1 MNNIFQLV
9 YQQSIEHPDKVAIIY
24 EDEQITYHELI
35 EKVLIL
41 SAYFK
46 SKGLTA
52 GQRISL
58 FAPNGPQYAIVLL
71 SAAKLGLAVV
81 PLPITLKGHALE
93 NAMKSIPVA
102 VTVAW
107 SSVSQQ
113 LLGAGLA
120 QPENLITLNRCISR
134 EALWDDV
141 IESNIKDDERVVVDT
156 TELPFILTMTSGST
170 GSPKP
175 IILTQECKIKRAFD
189 ATINYYKLT
198 KDEVVLVSTP
208 LYHSLAQRGLLMPLI
223 MGATSVILPKFNVAK
238 WFDVIE
244 KYRVSFLFAVSSQL
258 DMLVDNIEL
267 AKDMSSLNCVVSSSA
282 VLALDTKEKLVKHF
296 NCRLHECYGASE
308 VGVVTDFCLNSHRDK
323 QGSVGKAL
331 PFVKLKIIDEKS
343 RLVGVGEV
351 GQIMCQSKTEFA
363 GYLKMP
369 EKTKLAYDEQGYFA
383 TGDLGYLDEDGFLYY
398 VGRNNDVISSGG
410 INVYPQDIESTIK
423 MHPDVEDCVAF
434 AYPDKQFGEVI
445 KVVYTTVS
453 DTLDVN
459 ELKKLCL
466 HELTDY
472 QQPRYFER
480 VDSLAKSSLGKILR
494 QSVKSLFGGKG

>member
-9 YQQSIEHPDKVAIIY
+9 YQQSIEQPFKAAIIY
-24 EDEQITYHELI
+24 EEQHITYHELI
-35 EKVLIL
+35 DKVLIL

-52 GQRISL
+52 GQRIAL
-58 FAPNGPQYAIVLL
+58 FAPNGPEYAIVLL

-102 VTVAW
+102 ATVAW

-113 LLGAGLA
+113 LLGTGLA
-120 QPENLITLNRCISR
+120 QPENLITLNRCVSK
-134 EALWDDV
+134 ETLWGDV
-141 IESNIKDDERVVVDT
+141 FESGLKDDDKTVDT

-170 GSPKP
+170 GTPKP

-189 ATINYYKLT
+189 ATINYYDLT
-198 KDEVVLVSTP
+198 QDEVVLVSTP
-208 LYHSLAQRGLLMPLI
+208 LYHSLAQRGLLMPL
-223 MGATSVILPKFNVAK
+223 MLGATSVILPKFNVAK
-238 WFDVIE
+238 WFNVIE

-267 AKDMSSLNCVVSSSA
+267 AKDMSSLNCIVSSSA
-282 VLALDTKEKLVKHF
+282 VLALDTKEKLVKQF
-296 NCRLHECYGASE
+296 DCQLHECYGASE
-308 VGVVTDFCLNSHRDK
+308 VGVVTDFCLNSHSDK

-331 PFVKLKIIDEKS
+331 PFVKLKIINEQHQ
-343 RLVGVGEV
+343 LVGAGEV

-423 MHPDVEDCVAF
+423 MHPDVADCVAF

-445 KVVYTTVS
+445 KVVYTTQS
-453 DTLDVN
+453 DSLDVN